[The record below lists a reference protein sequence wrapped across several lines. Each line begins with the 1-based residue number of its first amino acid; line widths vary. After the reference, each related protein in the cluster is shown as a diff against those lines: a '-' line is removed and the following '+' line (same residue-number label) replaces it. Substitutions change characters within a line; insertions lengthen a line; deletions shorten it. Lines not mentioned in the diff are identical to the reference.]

1 MTQYFNRADEKV
13 KRRILRNNMPNA
25 ETGIWSKL
33 KGRQLLGYKFRRQ
46 YSVDRYVVDFYCPE
60 MKLAVE
66 IDGDG
71 HFQNGAKNNDR
82 RRQAFIE
89 SFGIQF
95 LRFTNEDVFKNLDGV
110 IEIVRRTVLE
120 MNSRGNHRSP
130 HS

>member
-1 MTQYFNRADEKV
+1 M
-13 KRRILRNNMPNA
+13 
-25 ETGIWSKL
+25 
-33 KGRQLLGYKFRRQ
+33 
-46 YSVDRYVVDFYCPE
+46 DRYVVDFYCPE

-120 MNSRGNHRSP
+120 MNSRGNP
-130 HS
+130 L